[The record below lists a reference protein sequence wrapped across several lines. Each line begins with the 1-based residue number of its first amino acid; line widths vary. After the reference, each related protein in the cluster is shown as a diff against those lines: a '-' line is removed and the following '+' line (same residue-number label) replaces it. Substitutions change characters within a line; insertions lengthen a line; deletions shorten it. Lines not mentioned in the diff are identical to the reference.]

1 MRTIL
6 ILVVLLA
13 ASITTEAAELAG
25 GEALYRERCAGCHEA
40 GIPRAP
46 DTSALQQMS
55 AARIGTALKFGI
67 MSAQGRD
74 LSQAELNNVVG
85 FLVGRAPPPAPV
97 VMTNVCSPANSL
109 SQTWL
114 DEPRWNGWGVGLAQH
129 RFQPAAMAQLKADE
143 VPRLK
148 LKWAFGFP
156 GDTRAYAQ
164 PAIVGGRLFVG
175 SAGGK
180 VYALDAKSGCVHW
193 MFEAGFSVR
202 TAVTIGGS
210 ERGGAA
216 FFGDQRGNVFA
227 VDAEAGTL
235 LWKTRV
241 EEHPAAMITGAPT
254 FAGTSLYIP
263 ISSAEEVLA
272 ADRRYPCCNFRGG
285 IAALDA
291 ATGALLWKSYTIT
304 EEPKPLRVSGEGAV
318 EMQGPSGAPVWSSPT
333 VDLKARM
340 VYVTTGEAYSEPAA
354 DTANSFVAFQM
365 DTGKLAWWHQ
375 ATKGDIYNVG
385 CVLPEP
391 VNCSAGAG
399 PDFDFGSSAILVE
412 LRNGKRALID
422 GQKSGFVHAVD
433 PDHDG
438 VLLWQKRIGR
448 GGPLGGIQW
457 GSATDGESIYVA
469 LSDVV
474 PEQVPE
480 GTPGSQRS
488 LFGGATFR
496 MDPRAGGGLFALDS
510 KRERSPGMRRIQAVA
525 RRLVAVPANR
535 RR

>member
-6 ILVVLLA
+6 ILFVLLA
-13 ASITTEAAELAG
+13 ASSATEAAELAG
-25 GEALYRERCAGCHEA
+25 GEALYHKRCAGCHEA

-46 DTSALQQMS
+46 DMSALQQMS
-55 AARIGTALKFGI
+55 AARIGMALTFGI

-97 VMTNVCSPANSL
+97 VITNVCSPTISL

-193 MFEAGFSVR
+193 MFDAGFSVR

-254 FAGTSLYIP
+254 LAGTSLYIP

-304 EEPKPLRVSGEGAV
+304 EETKPLRVNGEGAV
-318 EMQGPSGAPVWSSPT
+318 EMQGPSGAPCGHRRRSIS
-333 VDLKARM
+333 R
-340 VYVTTGEAYSEPAA
+340 
-354 DTANSFVAFQM
+354 
-365 DTGKLAWWHQ
+365 LAWS
-375 ATKGDIYNVG
+375 T
-385 CVLPEP
+385 
-391 VNCSAGAG
+391 
-399 PDFDFGSSAILVE
+399 
-412 LRNGKRALID
+412 
-422 GQKSGFVHAVD
+422 
-433 PDHDG
+433 
-438 VLLWQKRIGR
+438 
-448 GGPLGGIQW
+448 
-457 GSATDGESIYVA
+457 
-469 LSDVV
+469 
-474 PEQVPE
+474 
-480 GTPGSQRS
+480 
-488 LFGGATFR
+488 
-496 MDPRAGGGLFALDS
+496 
-510 KRERSPGMRRIQAVA
+510 
-525 RRLVAVPANR
+525 
-535 RR
+535 